1 LTWEDDLA
9 GEKLKLEHS
18 VGVEMGQSRVT
29 PGRTGVL
36 PHLARLGREIAT
48 PRGVRGLVTEGRGI
62 ATHILRYP
70 LGIAQTRIRPTSNGD
85 DRPVDRIHAT
95 PVVLVHGYFHN
106 RSGFVVLSRELRRR
120 GFRWIHGMNYNPVP
134 ELAERF
140 GRYVDDIR
148 RVSGSQRVHLVGHS
162 LGGVIARWYT
172 EELGGYKN
180 VDTIVTIG
188 TPHHGT
194 YAAYIGVG
202 QAAKDM
208 RPGSDVIRT
217 LELGIRKRKTTYVNL
232 YSDLD
237 FLIVPPSSAVLPDR
251 PNVHNHLIEDIGHTS
266 LLLSDELVDQV
277 CGHLEKVE
285 RKARMNSLS
294 ASA

>member
-1 LTWEDDLA
+1 MGDDPTN
-9 GEKLKLEHS
+9 
-18 VGVEMGQSRVT
+18 GQGRV
-29 PGRTGVL
+29 PVVANRTGVL
-36 PHLARLGREIAT
+36 PHLARLGREIAS
-48 PRGVRGLVTEGRGI
+48 PRGIRGLVTEGRGI

-70 LGIAQTRIRPTSNGD
+70 LGLTSARIRPTNYGGD
-85 DRPVDRIHAT
+85 DGPVDRIHAT

-120 GFRWIHGMNYNPVP
+120 GFRWIHGMNYNPIGNSVP

-140 GRYVDDIR
+140 GRYVEDIQ

-162 LGGVIARWYT
+162 LGGVIARYYT
-172 EELGGYKN
+172 EALGGHKI

-194 YAAYIGVG
+194 YAAYLGVG

-208 RPGSDVIRT
+208 RPGSDVINT
-217 LELGIRKRKTTYVNL
+217 LENGMRKKRTTYVNL

-251 PNVHNHLIEDIGHTS
+251 QNVHNHLIEDIGHTS

-285 RKARMNSLS
+285 RKARMNRLS